1 MNNTL
6 TRSLFSVAA
15 LSAALFSF
23 AACGATVVQGGDG
36 TDADSA
42 SIKGGNGP
50 NKKQTAMAMLYSEL
64 PDVSG
69 GSSGG
74 TSGSSGGG
82 EPGID
87 PDTVYIYLS
96 SQGMLCAE
104 PHATLECENQWRVT
118 IAIPPELQKVGTIP
132 LSTPGL
138 ISYATSTGSDHGD
151 GTCSWGGGS
160 FWDGTLEIT
169 AIDDTHVEGV
179 LVDTWG
185 LDFDADGSFD
195 APRCKF

>member
-6 TRSLFSVAA
+6 TRSLVSVAA
-15 LSAALFSF
+15 LAATIFSF
-23 AACGATVVQGGDG
+23 AACGATVVQGGDD
-36 TDADSA
+36 TDSDSA
-42 SIKGGNGP
+42 SVKGGKPGKNL
-50 NKKQTAMAMLYSEL
+50 TAMAMLYSEL

-69 GSSGG
+69 GDTG

-96 SQGMLCAE
+96 SQGMQCVD
-104 PHATLECENQWRVT
+104 PHATLKCGNQWRVT
-118 IAIPPELQKVGTIP
+118 VAIPPELQKVGTIP

-138 ISYATSTGSDHGD
+138 ISYATSTGSDYGD

-169 AIDDTHVEGV
+169 AIDDTHVAGI
-179 LVDTWG
+179 LADTQAW
-185 LDFDADGSFD
+185 DFDADGAFD
-195 APRCKF
+195 APRCNF